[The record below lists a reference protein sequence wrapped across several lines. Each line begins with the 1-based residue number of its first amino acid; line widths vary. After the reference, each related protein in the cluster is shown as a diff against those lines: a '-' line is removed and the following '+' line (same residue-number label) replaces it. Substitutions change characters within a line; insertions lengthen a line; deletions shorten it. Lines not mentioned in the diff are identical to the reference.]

1 MSANGRP
8 KKATEKLR
16 AGQTVVGDAVRR
28 LRERGVTE
36 AQIDELTIDNPRR
49 FLAPS

>member
-1 MSANGRP
+1 MDFM
-8 KKATEKLR
+8 
-16 AGQTVVGDAVRR
+16 VGDPNFANERPDYLHLSTTILPA